1 MKMTLKQTKL
11 VGLTMQ
17 LELKTKEYKMLCD
30 KLEKLKE
37 QGIDLNSKDLIE
49 LRRDFI
55 KNNQEIENIK
65 NQLKELQ
72 DNE

>member
-1 MKMTLKQTKL
+1 
-11 VGLTMQ
+11 MQ

>member
-1 MKMTLKQTKL
+1 MKMTLNQTKL
-11 VGLTMQ
+11 VELTMQ
-17 LELKTKEYKMLCD
+17 LELKTKEYKILCD

-37 QGIDLNSKDLIE
+37 QGIDPNSKDLIE

-55 KNNQEIENIK
+55 KNNQEIADIK

-72 DNE
+72 ENE